1 MHLLLRR
8 LITEHPGRIK
18 LIHHHYPM
26 DHEFNSVVVPE
37 PFHVGSGKM
46 SMIAIYAASKGKFWE
61 MNDALYQ
68 MGRDKKP
75 FNTRTLAETTGF
87 SGGEL
92 AAATQHPQIREFLSH
107 DIRQGMK
114 LGITGTP
121 TYVID
126 GKVYEGS
133 IPREILEKIMQ

>member
-1 MHLLLRR
+1 
-8 LITEHPGRIK
+8 
-18 LIHHHYPM
+18 
-26 DHEFNSVVVPE
+26 
-37 PFHVGSGKM
+37 
-46 SMIAIYAASKGKFWE
+46 MIAIYAASKGKFWE

-68 MGRDKKP
+68 MGRVKKP
-75 FNTRTLAETTGF
+75 FNTRTLAEMTGF

-92 AAATQHPQIREFLSH
+92 AAATGNPQIREFLLH

-126 GKVYEGS
+126 GEVYQGS
-133 IPREILEKIMQ
+133 IPGEILGKIIQ

>member
-1 MHLLLRR
+1 
-8 LITEHPGRIK
+8 
-18 LIHHHYPM
+18 
-26 DHEFNSVVVPE
+26 
-37 PFHVGSGKM
+37 
-46 SMIAIYAASKGKFWE
+46 
-61 MNDALYQ
+61 